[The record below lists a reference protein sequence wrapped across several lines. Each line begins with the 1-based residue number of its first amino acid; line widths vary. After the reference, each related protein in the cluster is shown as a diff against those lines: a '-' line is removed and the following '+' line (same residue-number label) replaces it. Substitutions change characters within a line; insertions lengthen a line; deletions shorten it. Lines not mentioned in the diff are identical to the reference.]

1 MNHADS
7 EQVPSCHGVRRIHVT
22 INVSDFE
29 YIQNGYIFVTYAWF
43 TLHAIHD
50 KKRTVYDKN
59 GTFFLCVLISY
70 CKRRY
75 DCLCGQTK
83 ELDPDQI

>member
-7 EQVPSCHGVRRIHVT
+7 EQVPSCHGVRRI
-22 INVSDFE
+22 
-29 YIQNGYIFVTYAWF
+29 
-43 TLHAIHD
+43 HAIHD

-59 GTFFLCVLISY
+59 GTFFLCVLTSY